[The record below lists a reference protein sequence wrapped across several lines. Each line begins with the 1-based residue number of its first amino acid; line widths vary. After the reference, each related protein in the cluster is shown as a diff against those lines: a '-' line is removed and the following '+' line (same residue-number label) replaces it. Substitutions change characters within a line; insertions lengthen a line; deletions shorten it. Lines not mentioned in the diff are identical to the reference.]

1 MKTRKSAKKLIPWL
15 FGSAYNTSKKP
26 VIEWIDIPAGT
37 LLMGSPLHESHRQD
51 DELQHQVT
59 LGAFKIS
66 KHLITFDQYDMFCET
81 TRRSKPNDYEF
92 GRKKIPALN
101 ISWDNAAA
109 FAKWMGCHLPT
120 EAEWEYACRAGT
132 TTAYNTGESLDLLQ
146 ANFNDCNTISGQDTP
161 RKQQSKIMKVG
172 SYEPNSW
179 GLYDM
184 HGNVM
189 EWCMDWYSDYSPE
202 PQINP
207 TGPVTGTSRVLRGGS
222 WCDPVYFC
230 RSACRKSLH
239 PSFRN
244 NNIGFR
250 IVSRQ

>member
-1 MKTRKSAKKLIPWL
+1 MRKTGNKLIPWL
-15 FGSAYNTSKKP
+15 FGVQNKTNKRP

-37 LLMGSPLHESHRQD
+37 FLMGSPLHESDRQD

-59 LGAFKIS
+59 LNAFKMS
-66 KHLITFDQYDMFCET
+66 KHQITFEQYDMFCEIT
-81 TRRSKPNDYEF
+81 GRSKPNDYDL
-92 GRKKIPALN
+92 GRKKNPALN
-101 ISWDNAAA
+101 ISWDNATA
-109 FAKWMGCHLPT
+109 FSKWMGCYLPT

-132 TTAYNTGESLDLLQ
+132 TTPFNTGDNLDFLQ
-146 ANFNDCNTISGQDTP
+146 ANFNGCNTISSQDTP
-161 RKQQSKIMKVG
+161 TKQQSKIKKVG
-172 SYEPNSW
+172 SYDPNCW
-179 GLYDM
+179 GLCDM

-189 EWCMDWYSDYSPE
+189 EWCKDWYSDYLPE

-207 TGPVTGTSRVLRGGS
+207 TGSTTGNSRVLRGGS
-222 WCDPVYFC
+222 WCDPIQCC